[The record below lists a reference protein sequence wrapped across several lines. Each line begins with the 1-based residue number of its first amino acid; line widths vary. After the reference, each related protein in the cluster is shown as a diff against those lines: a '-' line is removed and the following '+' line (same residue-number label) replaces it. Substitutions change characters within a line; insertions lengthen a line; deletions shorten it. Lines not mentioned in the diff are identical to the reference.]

1 MRLVPDSD
9 PLPGRRGRRILIV
22 LLILLLILLP
32 LYLWPLRGALT
43 GARGGA
49 PLSGSPRDPRNAS
62 EVARIPADVWD
73 ALMGRTAGPPPSAP
87 APKRPPNLTMI
98 AQLEGGAGGEAIDVM
113 SGPRDPRTAALLD
126 DSARLLES
134 YAGGDGSP
142 SSLVQV
148 LAAPSSGEQGTGNGS
163 EGFGSNGYSGLSNL
177 GPWGGGGPGGRG
189 KGGPHLTSS
198 DPTWNPS
205 DPGSPAPTPEP
216 TTILLVGSNLGL
228 LGVMAWRHR
237 RRTEENDLSG

>member
-1 MRLVPDSD
+1 
-9 PLPGRRGRRILIV
+9 LIA

-49 PLSGSPRDPRNAS
+49 ALSGSPRDPRNAS
-62 EVARIPADVWD
+62 DVARIPADVWD

-87 APKRPPNLTMI
+87 APKRPRNLTMV
-98 AQLEGGAGGEAIDVM
+98 AQLEEGAGVEAIDVM

-148 LAAPSSGEQGTGNGS
+148 LVAPSSGEQGTGNGS
-163 EGFGSNGYSGLSNL
+163 EGFGSNGYPGASNL
-177 GPWGGGGPGGRG
+177 GPWGGGGPGRRG
-189 KGGPHLTSS
+189 EGGPQLTSS

-216 TTILLVGSNLGL
+216 TTILLVGSNLAL

-237 RRTEENDLSG
+237 RRTEESDLSG